1 MTKLITIP
9 TKQNLSNIVEYS
21 DAILIGIDN
30 LSVNVPDTYSI
41 HEVEEIIKK
50 YNQIEVFVALNKN
63 MHKCDLDNL
72 KDALIKLDK
81 MNIAG
86 IFYYDI
92 AVLEYR
98 NTLNLKVPLV
108 WSQEHLTTNYAT
120 MNYWYNEN
128 VNYTYVS
135 SEITLD
141 EIIENRKNTKMK
153 LIVPIFG
160 YLPMFVSKRHLV
172 ENYLE
177 YFNLDKKSSKYELE
191 KDSKLYP
198 VSIISNDTTIYSS
211 HILNGLSELKV
222 LEENNIEYVTLNSY
236 NIDTSKFIDVLKI
249 YKSRLYESEKEIDM
263 VFDNLDKGFL
273 YKETVYRVK
282 KNEKK

>member
-50 YNQIEVFVALNKN
+50 YNQIEFFVALNKN
-63 MHKCDLDNL
+63 MHKCDLDSL
-72 KDALIKLDK
+72 KDTLIKLDK

-153 LIVPIFG
+153 LIVPMFG

>member
-249 YKSRLYESEKEIDM
+249 YKKQII
-263 VFDNLDKGFL
+263 
-273 YKETVYRVK
+273 
-282 KNEKK
+282 

>member
-50 YNQIEVFVALNKN
+50 YNQIEFFVALNKN

-211 HILNGLSELKV
+211 YILNGLSELKV

>member
-50 YNQIEVFVALNKN
+50 YNQIEFFVALNKN

-211 HILNGLSELKV
+211 HILIASFN
-222 LEENNIEYVTLNSY
+222 
-236 NIDTSKFIDVLKI
+236 
-249 YKSRLYESEKEIDM
+249 
-263 VFDNLDKGFL
+263 
-273 YKETVYRVK
+273 
-282 KNEKK
+282 

>member
-50 YNQIEVFVALNKN
+50 YNQIEFFVALNKN

>member
-9 TKQNLSNIVEYS
+9 TKQNLSKIIEYS
-21 DAILIGIDN
+21 DAVLIGIDN

-63 MHKCDLDNL
+63 MHKCDLDSL
-72 KDALIKLDK
+72 KDTLIKLDK

-198 VSIISNDTTIYSS
+198 VSIMSNDTTIYSS

>member
-1 MTKLITIP
+1 MTILINIP
-9 TKQNLSNIVEYS
+9 TNQNLSNIVEYS

-160 YLPMFVSKRHLV
+160 YLPMFVSIRHLV

-191 KDSKLYP
+191 KDSELYP
-198 VSIISNDTTIYSS
+198 VSIISNATTIYSS

>member
-41 HEVEEIIKK
+41 HEVGAVIKK
-50 YNQIEVFVALNKN
+50 YNQIDVFVALNKN

-98 NTLNLKVPLV
+98 NTLNLKAPLV

-236 NIDTSKFIDVLKI
+236 NIDTSKFVDVLKI

-263 VFDNLDKGFL
+263 MFDNLDKGFL

>member
-41 HEVEEIIKK
+41 HEVEAIIKK

-98 NTLNLKVPLV
+98 NTLNLKTPLV

-273 YKETVYRVK
+273 YKETIYKVK
-282 KNEKK
+282 

>member
-9 TKQNLSNIVEYS
+9 TKQNLSKIIEYS
-21 DAILIGIDN
+21 DAVLIGIDN

-41 HEVEEIIKK
+41 HEVEAIIKK

-63 MHKCDLDNL
+63 MHKCDLDSL
-72 KDALIKLDK
+72 KDTLIKLDK

-98 NTLNLKVPLV
+98 NTLNLKTPLV

-141 EIIENRKNTKMK
+141 EIIENRKSTKMK

-191 KDSKLYP
+191 KDSELYP

-211 HILNGLSELKV
+211 HILNGLSEFKV
-222 LEENNIEYVTLNSY
+222 LEDNNIEYVTLNSY
-236 NIDTSKFIDVLKI
+236 NIDASKFIDVLKI
-249 YKSRLYESEKEIDM
+249 YKNRLYESEKEIDFM
-263 VFDNLDKGFL
+263 FDNLDKGFL

>member
-50 YNQIEVFVALNKN
+50 YNQIEFFVALNKN
-63 MHKCDLDNL
+63 MHKCDLDSL
-72 KDALIKLDK
+72 KDTLIKLDK

-211 HILNGLSELKV
+211 HILNGLSEFKV
-222 LEENNIEYVTLNSY
+222 LEDNNIEYVTLNSY
-236 NIDTSKFIDVLKI
+236 NIDASKFIDVLKI
-249 YKSRLYESEKEIDM
+249 YKNRLYESEKEIDFM
-263 VFDNLDKGFL
+263 FDNLDKGFL

>member
-50 YNQIEVFVALNKN
+50 YNQIEFFVALNKN
-63 MHKCDLDNL
+63 MHKCDLDSL
-72 KDALIKLDK
+72 KDTLIKLDK

>member
-50 YNQIEVFVALNKN
+50 YNQIEFFVALNKN

-273 YKETVYRVK
+273 YKETIYKVK
-282 KNEKK
+282 

>member
-30 LSVNVPDTYSI
+30 LSVNVPGTYSI

-50 YNQIEVFVALNKN
+50 YNQIEFFVALNKN

>member
-50 YNQIEVFVALNKN
+50 YNQIEFFVALNKN

-141 EIIENRKNTKMK
+141 EIIENRKNTISKVVDNNIEKRECSCCSSK
-153 LIVPIFG
+153 LIV
-160 YLPMFVSKRHLV
+160 K
-172 ENYLE
+172 
-177 YFNLDKKSSKYELE
+177 
-191 KDSKLYP
+191 
-198 VSIISNDTTIYSS
+198 IS
-211 HILNGLSELKV
+211 
-222 LEENNIEYVTLNSY
+222 
-236 NIDTSKFIDVLKI
+236 
-249 YKSRLYESEKEIDM
+249 
-263 VFDNLDKGFL
+263 
-273 YKETVYRVK
+273 
-282 KNEKK
+282 

>member
-21 DAILIGIDN
+21 DAVLIGIDN

-63 MHKCDLDNL
+63 MHKCDLDSL
-72 KDALIKLDK
+72 KDTLIKLDK

>member
-9 TKQNLSNIVEYS
+9 TKQNLSKIIEYS
-21 DAILIGIDN
+21 DAVLIGIDN

-41 HEVEEIIKK
+41 HEVEAIIKK

-63 MHKCDLDNL
+63 MHKCDLDSL
-72 KDALIKLDK
+72 KDTLIKLDK

-98 NTLNLKVPLV
+98 NTLNLKTPLV

-141 EIIENRKNTKMK
+141 EIIENRKSTKMK

-191 KDSKLYP
+191 KDSELYP

-211 HILNGLSELKV
+211 HILNGLSEFKV
-222 LEENNIEYVTLNSY
+222 LEDNNIEYVTLNSY
-236 NIDTSKFIDVLKI
+236 NIDASKFIDVLKI
-249 YKSRLYESEKEIDM
+249 YKNRLYESEKGIDFM
-263 VFDNLDKGFL
+263 FDNLDKGFL

>member
-1 MTKLITIP
+1 
-9 TKQNLSNIVEYS
+9 
-21 DAILIGIDN
+21 
-30 LSVNVPDTYSI
+30 
-41 HEVEEIIKK
+41 
-50 YNQIEVFVALNKN
+50 

-141 EIIENRKNTKMK
+141 EIIENRK
-153 LIVPIFG
+153 
-160 YLPMFVSKRHLV
+160 
-172 ENYLE
+172 
-177 YFNLDKKSSKYELE
+177 
-191 KDSKLYP
+191 
-198 VSIISNDTTIYSS
+198 
-211 HILNGLSELKV
+211 
-222 LEENNIEYVTLNSY
+222 
-236 NIDTSKFIDVLKI
+236 KI
-249 YKSRLYESEKEIDM
+249 QK
-263 VFDNLDKGFL
+263 
-273 YKETVYRVK
+273 
-282 KNEKK
+282 

>member
-41 HEVEEIIKK
+41 HEVEAIIKK

-98 NTLNLKVPLV
+98 NTLNLKTPLV

>member
-72 KDALIKLDK
+72 KDTLIKLDK

-236 NIDTSKFIDVLKI
+236 NIDTSKFVDVLKI

>member
-9 TKQNLSNIVEYS
+9 TKQNLSKIIEYS
-21 DAILIGIDN
+21 DAVLIGIDN

-41 HEVEEIIKK
+41 HEVEAIIKK

-63 MHKCDLDNL
+63 MHKCDLDSL
-72 KDALIKLDK
+72 KDTLIKLDK

-98 NTLNLKVPLV
+98 NTLNLKTPLV

-141 EIIENRKNTKMK
+141 EIIENRKSTKMK

-191 KDSKLYP
+191 RDSELYP

-211 HILNGLSELKV
+211 HILNGLSEFKV
-222 LEENNIEYVTLNSY
+222 LEDNNIEYVTLNSY
-236 NIDTSKFIDVLKI
+236 NIDASKFIDVLKI
-249 YKSRLYESEKEIDM
+249 YKNRLYESEKEIDFM
-263 VFDNLDKGFL
+263 FDNLDKGFL

>member
-41 HEVEEIIKK
+41 HEVEAIIKK

-63 MHKCDLDNL
+63 MHKCDLDSL
-72 KDALIKLDK
+72 KDTLIKLDK

>member
-50 YNQIEVFVALNKN
+50 YNQIEFFVALNKN
-63 MHKCDLDNL
+63 MHKCDLDIL

>member
-41 HEVEEIIKK
+41 HEVEAIIKK

-63 MHKCDLDNL
+63 MHKCDLDSL
-72 KDALIKLDK
+72 KDTLIKLDK

-108 WSQEHLTTNYAT
+108 WSQ
-120 MNYWYNEN
+120 
-128 VNYTYVS
+128 
-135 SEITLD
+135 
-141 EIIENRKNTKMK
+141 
-153 LIVPIFG
+153 
-160 YLPMFVSKRHLV
+160 
-172 ENYLE
+172 
-177 YFNLDKKSSKYELE
+177 
-191 KDSKLYP
+191 
-198 VSIISNDTTIYSS
+198 
-211 HILNGLSELKV
+211 
-222 LEENNIEYVTLNSY
+222 
-236 NIDTSKFIDVLKI
+236 
-249 YKSRLYESEKEIDM
+249 
-263 VFDNLDKGFL
+263 
-273 YKETVYRVK
+273 
-282 KNEKK
+282 

>member
-1 MTKLITIP
+1 MKYVYLH
-9 TKQNLSNIVEYS
+9 KASNIVEYS

-30 LSVNVPDTYSI
+30 LSVNVPDTYII

-50 YNQIEVFVALNKN
+50 YNQIEFFVALNKN
-63 MHKCDLDNL
+63 MHKCDLDSL
-72 KDALIKLDK
+72 KDTLIKLDK

>member
-9 TKQNLSNIVEYS
+9 TKQNLSKIIEYS
-21 DAILIGIDN
+21 DAVLIGIDN

-41 HEVEEIIKK
+41 HEVEAIIKK

-63 MHKCDLDNL
+63 MHKCDLDSL
-72 KDALIKLDK
+72 KDTLIKLDK

-98 NTLNLKVPLV
+98 NTLNLKTPLV

-191 KDSKLYP
+191 KDSELYP

-211 HILNGLSELKV
+211 HILNGLSEFKV
-222 LEENNIEYVTLNSY
+222 LEDNNIEYVTLNSY
-236 NIDTSKFIDVLKI
+236 NIDASKFIDVLKI
-249 YKSRLYESEKEIDM
+249 YKNRLYESEKEIDFM
-263 VFDNLDKGFL
+263 FDNLDKGFL

>member
-41 HEVEEIIKK
+41 HEVEKVIKK

-72 KDALIKLDK
+72 KYTLIKLDK

-98 NTLNLKVPLV
+98 NTLNLNAPLV

-177 YFNLDKKSSKYELE
+177 YFNLDKMSSKYELE
-191 KDSKLYP
+191 KDSELYP

-211 HILNGLSELKV
+211 HILNGLSEFKV
-222 LEENNIEYVTLNSY
+222 LEDNNIEYVTLNSY
-236 NIDTSKFIDVLKI
+236 NIDASKFLDVLKI
-249 YKSRLYESEKEIDM
+249 YKNRLYESEKEIDFM
-263 VFDNLDKGFL
+263 FDNLDKGFL

>member
-222 LEENNIEYVTLNSY
+222 LEDNNIEYVTLNSY

-263 VFDNLDKGFL
+263 MFDNLDKGFL

>member
-191 KDSKLYP
+191 KDSELYP
-198 VSIISNDTTIYSS
+198 VSIISNATTIYSS